1 MVFTVVD
8 TGEPCTLSDSI
19 CGADLWSIGCLDSI
33 KSVIATVHFSNVSVE
48 QSSLKTKMFFA
59 NKILCVIAF
68 IFVQGTVINIKSC
81 LLDLF

>member
-33 KSVIATVHFSNVSVE
+33 KSVIAPVHFSNVSV
-48 QSSLKTKMFFA
+48 KTKMFFA
-59 NKILCVIAF
+59 NKILCVIVF